1 MSFLSKIRSSR
12 NSVVVKDDLP
22 LGDCDVVKV
31 RIIAAVQNRTTFSDT
46 STWPLTLPD
55 GAVGSLPSP
64 YCSGRA
70 YGIGVP
76 AGEHLIL

>member
-31 RIIAAVQNRTTFSDT
+31 RIIAAV
-46 STWPLTLPD
+46 
-55 GAVGSLPSP
+55 
-64 YCSGRA
+64 
-70 YGIGVP
+70 
-76 AGEHLIL
+76 